1 MMQDLTQKT
10 LAKMVNESVYLT
22 DGEKRV
28 ELQVVECKPLN
39 AKGQPQSQREPF
51 SLVLRGPKN
60 PVLPQRMYPIDFG
73 ALGAFDIF
81 IVPIGPDERGMRYEA
96 IFN

>member
-10 LAKMVNESVYLT
+10 LAKMVNASVYLT

-39 AKGQPQSQREPF
+39 ARGRSQVQREPF
-51 SLVLRGPKN
+51 SLVFRGPKN
-60 PVLPQRMYPIDFG
+60 PVLPQRIYQIDFG

-81 IVPIGPDERGMRYEA
+81 IVPVGPDDRGMRYEA
-96 IFN
+96 VFN

>member
-1 MMQDLTQKT
+1 MMQDLTQQG
-10 LAKMVNESVYLT
+10 LAKMVNESVYLV
-22 DGEKRV
+22 DGEKKV

-39 AKGQPQSQREPF
+39 ARGRAAGQREPF
-51 SLVLRGPKN
+51 SLIFRGPKN
-60 PVLPQRMYPIDFG
+60 PVLPQRIYQIDFG

-81 IVPIGPDERGMRYEA
+81 IVPVGPDDGGMLYEA